1 MPIADGMHHLFLLSS
16 TAISHHSKMEGSVS
30 DLLNKENA
38 YQSHTSSY
46 GKDVSDIKHNRSILE
61 YPLETK

>member
-1 MPIADGMHHLFLLSS
+1 
-16 TAISHHSKMEGSVS
+16 MEGSVS
-30 DLLNKENA
+30 DLLNKEIA

-61 YPLETK
+61 YPLEIK